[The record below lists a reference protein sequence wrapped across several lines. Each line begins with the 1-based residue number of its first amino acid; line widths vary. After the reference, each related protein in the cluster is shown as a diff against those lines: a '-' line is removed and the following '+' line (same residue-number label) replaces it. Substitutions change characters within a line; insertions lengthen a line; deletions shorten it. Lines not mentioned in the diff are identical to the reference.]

1 MHPIWGLHGPAA
13 ARTPGNGQQTW
24 YRSAGNYKNGPRW
37 PSGQADCYG
46 LRMFG
51 FPYKMKER
59 VVHPKSWNPQF
70 QSIGIG
76 HQIQPAI
83 GVGLR
88 LQPIPESRSPPP
100 VPLYIH
106 ARTPPSVASTNRSI
120 RRHVVVAVRRRARR
134 CRLCP
139 GPGNNVTAAARASS
153 SSTSSSGTSIV
164 PPQCCHCRQECK
176 RRASSWTS
184 SWDWTATAAP
194 HLYRGAATAAAA
206 EDTVR

>member
-24 YRSAGNYKNGPRW
+24 YRSTGNYKNGPRW

-51 FPYKMKER
+51 FPCKMKER

-70 QSIGIG
+70 ESIGIG

-100 VPLYIH
+100 VPLYT
-106 ARTPPSVASTNRSI
+106 RTHTAISSINEPIDQAPCRRGGASPRSTLPPLSGPRKQ
-120 RRHVVVAVRRRARR
+120 RHRRRQGEFVVDLELGHQHR
-134 CRLCP
+134 P
-139 GPGNNVTAAARASS
+139 
-153 SSTSSSGTSIV
+153 STVLPLSSGVQEGGFMDVELGLGQQQQRRTSTV
-164 PPQCCHCRQECK
+164 EQPPPPPR
-176 RRASSWTS
+176 
-184 SWDWTATAAP
+184 
-194 HLYRGAATAAAA
+194 
-206 EDTVR
+206 

>member
-24 YRSAGNYKNGPRW
+24 YRSTGNYKNGPRW

-51 FPYKMKER
+51 FPCKMKER

-70 QSIGIG
+70 ESIGIG

-88 LQPIPESRSPPP
+88 CLSVYTRTHPAISSGPPKP
-100 VPLYIH
+100 NH
-106 ARTPPSVASTNRSI
+106 PSNHVTSASVIAASANRSI
-120 RRHVVVAVRRRARR
+120 RRHVIVAV
-134 CRLCP
+134 
-139 GPGNNVTAAARASS
+139 
-153 SSTSSSGTSIV
+153 
-164 PPQCCHCRQECK
+164 
-176 RRASSWTS
+176 
-184 SWDWTATAAP
+184 
-194 HLYRGAATAAAA
+194 HLGAA
-206 EDTVR
+206 VKRL